1 MLRRLILRLPPPMRV
16 EPFPEDSARVEHLD
30 GASLERGLVS
40 HTARLDCFLH
50 GWGRKEVGG
59 GVRRWG

>member
-1 MLRRLILRLPPPMRV
+1 MRV
-16 EPFPEDSARVEHLD
+16 EPFPEDGARVEHLD

-59 GVRRWG
+59 VGLGGGGGGRGSWE